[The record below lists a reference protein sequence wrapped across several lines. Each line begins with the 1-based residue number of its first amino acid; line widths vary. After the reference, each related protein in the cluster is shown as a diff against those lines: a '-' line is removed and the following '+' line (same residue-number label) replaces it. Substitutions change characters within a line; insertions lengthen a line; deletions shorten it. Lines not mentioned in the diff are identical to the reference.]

1 MVPVVARVH
10 LVRDEDPPAP
20 VALQLVRPLLVLP
33 EVRLAVGGEVALL
46 AREQLGLRG
55 GPSTP
60 LLPFGEETLPF
71 GLLFGFLEDL
81 LVHVHVVVDHEL
93 VALADVLA
101 VGATGTRWR
110 NILIKVNLTQI

>member
-55 GPSTP
+55 GPPS
-60 LLPFGEETLPF
+60 LIPFGEETFPF
-71 GLLFGFLEDL
+71 GLLLGFLEDL

-101 VGATGTRWR
+101 MRATAT
-110 NILIKVNLTQI
+110 VE

>member
-1 MVPVVARVH
+1 MVPVVARIH

-55 GPSTP
+55 GPPST

-71 GLLFGFLEDL
+71 GLLLGFLEDL

-101 VGATGTRWR
+101 VRATATTKYRVVQQVSDLG
-110 NILIKVNLTQI
+110 

>member
-1 MVPVVARVH
+1 MVPVVTRVH

-46 AREQLGLRG
+46 AREQLRLRG
-55 GPSTP
+55 GPSP
-60 LLPFGEETLPF
+60 LLPFGEEALPF

-101 VGATGTRWR
+101 VRATATTKYRVVQQVSD
-110 NILIKVNLTQI
+110 LD

>member
-46 AREQLGLRG
+46 AREQPRLRG
-55 GPSTP
+55 GPSS
-60 LLPFGEETLPF
+60 LLSFGKETLPF
-71 GLLFGFLEDL
+71 GFFLRFLEDL

-93 VALADVLA
+93 VAWADVLA
-101 VGATGTRWR
+101 VRATATTKYRVAQQVSDLG
-110 NILIKVNLTQI
+110 

>member
-55 GPSTP
+55 GPPS

-71 GLLFGFLEDL
+71 GLLLGLLEDL